1 MLSNNLKRIILLRLS
16 SVLYWIWGFLFLN
29 QLQNRCSINIFVPMI
44 IRMTPPQSSA
54 RSLRAMPHPKRIPN
68 ISPTNDK
75 ANDTNP
81 MMPIEGRMDEKL
93 RTPRNAN
100 ETPTAKA
107 SILVATANAE
117 TTFRLVGSNSCLHL
131 HL

>member
-1 MLSNNLKRIILLRLS
+1 
-16 SVLYWIWGFLFLN
+16 
-29 QLQNRCSINIFVPMI
+29 
-44 IRMTPPQSSA
+44 MTPPQSSA
-54 RSLRAMPHPKRIPN
+54 RNLRAMPHPKRIPN

-81 MMPIEGRMDEKL
+81 MMPIEGSMDEKL

-100 ETPTAKA
+100 ETPTARA

-117 TTFRLVGSNSCLHL
+117 TTFRLVAEDVKNLIHRKMPFL
-131 HL
+131 

>member
-1 MLSNNLKRIILLRLS
+1 
-16 SVLYWIWGFLFLN
+16 
-29 QLQNRCSINIFVPMI
+29 
-44 IRMTPPQSSA
+44 MTPPQSSA
-54 RSLRAMPHPKRIPN
+54 RNLRAMPHPKRIPN

-81 MMPIEGRMDEKL
+81 MMPIEGSMDEKL

-100 ETPTAKA
+100 ETPTARA

-117 TTFRLVGSNSCLHL
+117 TTFRLVGSNSCLQSSSL
-131 HL
+131 KDSKTSQNSKSYPMVYVFNEMAEKAGSYPAK